1 MASIRVTCKNEE
13 ETIKVL
19 EIAEKEGYTWNNN
32 VKPTSYRPNESY
44 PYDIVMRK
52 SMYVSTAKTG
62 KEWYCSAQDFID
74 DYNIDHAEPFGIS
87 QKVKNEI
94 ILDFEKKRHEIR
106 SGCDEREC
114 RNCKF
119 FGDKD
124 GETVCELDNADDAT
138 NEETFLSA
146 IKLLMD
152 VVASGDPHIVQLTTN
167 EATEM
172 FRKEIRAL
180 HGSEDT
186 ASQKRIEALKMAV
199 KALEEKENEQ

>member
-94 ILDFEKKRHEIR
+94 ILDFMKKWYEIR
-106 SGCDEREC
+106 MGCDERDC
-114 RNCKF
+114 HNCKF
-119 FGDKD
+119 IGDKD
-124 GETVCELDNADDAT
+124 GDTSCILDDVDDTAD
-138 NEETFLSA
+138 EGTFFGA
-146 IKLLMD
+146 VKLLMD